1 MTPAQIEH
9 VAFVP
14 RVLPERSRLK
24 NVSRAVV
31 PVQLPHAHD
40 RILPRR
46 RQVLARVRKLHR
58 PHRIL
63 VRADGLNQPSLGELF
78 IHLSVHQHLDLR
90 AHALAPGR
98 RRARAGRIG
107 IHAHVCARILIA
119 ALAGV
124 PRPGAARSPRRIPRR
139 LRRG

>member
-14 RVLPERSRLK
+14 GVLPERSRLK
-24 NVSRAVV
+24 NVYRAVV

-107 IHAHVCARILIA
+107 IHAHVRVGILIA
-119 ALAGV
+119 TLAGV